1 MFVDIVDIGPRQ
13 QLANNS
19 IMGSKEVQG
28 EGALQASDPINLIF
42 HASSRMLGLVGN
54 SLLRSNSCGC
64 RWLLIPRLLLS
75 LIPTCY
81 STSFYPSDY
90 LRRVTCRQVSIG
102 ATG

>member
-81 STSFYPSDY
+81 STSFYPPI
-90 LRRVTCRQVSIG
+90 TCDGLPADRCP
-102 ATG
+102 

>member
-81 STSFYPSDY
+81 STSFYKPPI
-90 LRRVTCRQVSIG
+90 TCDGLPADRCP
-102 ATG
+102 

>member
-64 RWLLIPRLLLS
+64 WWLLIPRLLLS

-81 STSFYPSDY
+81 STSFYPPDY